1 MKKSLIAFALLAAAA
16 GAHAASQPIKAAAPA
31 PLVAGAPAASAAPAA
46 LDNATVSVSGAS
58 TVAGAPLLLSIN
70 GAKPVDP
77 SFKEMFDV
85 GQAHPK
91 WKVTQVKKDAAKS
104 RMFLKSATGNA
115 SLEMDVATSLVNDL
129 KVQKDSVIEIET
141 QSSGQGALVKFV
153 KDKTPLGFMV
163 NKSTSV
169 IQQK

>member
-1 MKKSLIAFALLAAAA
+1 MKKTLIAFALLAAAA
-16 GAHAASQPIKAAAPA
+16 GANAAAQSVKAPA
-31 PLVAGAPAASAAPAA
+31 PAAATTAPSASENALV
-46 LDNATVSVSGAS
+46 NVSGAS
-58 TVAGAPLLLSIN
+58 TVAGAPLLLSVD

-77 SFKEMFDV
+77 SFKEMFDA
-85 GQAHPK
+85 GQSYPK
-91 WKVTQVKKDAAKS
+91 WKVTQVKKDTTKS

-129 KVQKDSVIEIET
+129 KVQKGSVIEIET

-163 NKSTSV
+163 NKNTSV